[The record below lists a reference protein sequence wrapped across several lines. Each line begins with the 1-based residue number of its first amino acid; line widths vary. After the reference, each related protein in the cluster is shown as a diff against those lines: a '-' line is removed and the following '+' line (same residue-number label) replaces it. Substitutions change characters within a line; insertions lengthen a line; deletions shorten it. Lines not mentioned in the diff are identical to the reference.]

1 MKIAMVMERI
11 ESWRG
16 GAETSIMEM
25 CRLLTQR
32 GHDVHL
38 VTTTTAPSPPHMTIH
53 QIPAGGVLRPL
64 RTADFVRR
72 VASFLRPQSFDVVH
86 AVSPLPS
93 ADVYQPRAGLLAE
106 SIERNVATRPTATR
120 RAMKRALM
128 RLNFKQRSLAALE
141 RAVFREGGPLIVPVS
156 QAVARQC
163 ERIYGVSE
171 PRVRVVYNG
180 VDVRSCSDEER
191 ASGRAA
197 VRGHHNVPDDA
208 LLLLFIAHNFRL
220 KGLYPLIETMSR
232 LAVSG
237 FEDFRLLVVGRD
249 NPVRY
254 QRRLDALGLG
264 RLVTFTGPT
273 QRVTNF
279 YHAADVCV
287 HPTYYDPC
295 SRVVLEAILNGVP
308 TITTSFNGASEVIR
322 DGQEGFVIDTPDN
335 IGLWARRIEELRS
348 SALRR
353 KMGER
358 SLMLRERVSMRRH
371 VEELAAVFAEVA
383 DRKRSRCRS
392 A

>member
-1 MKIAMVMERI
+1 MERV

-16 GAETSIMEM
+16 GAETSTTEI

-38 VTTTTAPSPPHMTIH
+38 VTATMVPSPPHMTIH

-72 VASFLRPQSFDVVH
+72 AAAFLRHQAFDVVH
-86 AVSPLPS
+86 AISPLPS
-93 ADVYQPRAGLLAE
+93 ADVYQPRGGLLAE

-141 RAVFREGGPLIVPVS
+141 RAVFRKDGPVIAAVS

-163 ERIYGVSE
+163 EQIYGVSE

-180 VDVRSCSDEER
+180 VETQPCSDEER

-197 VRGHHNVPDDA
+197 VRGQHHVPDDA

-220 KGLYPLIETMSR
+220 KGLYPLIETVSR
-232 LAVSG
+232 LSVSG

-254 QRRLDALGLG
+254 QRRLDGLGLG
-264 RLVTFTGPT
+264 HLVTFTGPT
-273 QRVTNF
+273 QRVTTF

-295 SRVVLEAILNGVP
+295 SRVVLEAIFNGVP

-322 DGQEGFVIDTPDN
+322 DGQDGFVIDTPDN

-348 SALRR
+348 PALRR

-358 SLMLRERVSMRRH
+358 SLMLRERVSMERH
-371 VEELAAVFAEVA
+371 VEELDAVFAEVA